1 MSGLTMVPK
10 TASEINEELEELRR
24 ENARLKIEN
33 EKLSRPT
40 LSQLRDINIQLQ
52 GELKDERERRIEVE
66 KILSAL
72 TNNL

>member
-1 MSGLTMVPK
+1 MVPK

-52 GELKDERERRIEVE
+52 GELKNERERRIEVE

-72 TNNL
+72 THNL